1 MQSQSKQTKSKE
13 SHIDFLN
20 KNLRFFNH
28 FLLQCAQKFKAR
40 QFYQGNFMSKK
51 VQVEKTIDLYKI
63 PLSALIV
70 ALFGIIAFA
79 FVNAE
84 KLPIFKLCAL
94 IDGIILVATA
104 IGVIVWQCVKNLK
117 KLEAL

>member
-1 MQSQSKQTKSKE
+1 MS
-13 SHIDFLN
+13 
-20 KNLRFFNH
+20 R
-28 FLLQCAQKFKAR
+28 KAR
-40 QFYQGNFMSKK
+40 
-51 VQVEKTIDLYKI
+51 VEKTIDLYKI

-70 ALFGIIAFA
+70 ALFGMIAFL

-94 IDGIILVATA
+94 IGGIVLVAVA

-117 KLEAL
+117 KLEDL